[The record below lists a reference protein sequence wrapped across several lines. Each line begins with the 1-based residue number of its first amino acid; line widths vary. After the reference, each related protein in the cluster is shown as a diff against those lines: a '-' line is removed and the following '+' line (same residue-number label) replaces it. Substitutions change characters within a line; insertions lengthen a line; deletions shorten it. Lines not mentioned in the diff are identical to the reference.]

1 MSIDLPLPR
10 RRERA
15 GERGLGSTRVAVITL
30 TPMRFARGSEREL
43 SGDMN
48 SIGPRTLETD
58 VTFCPLP
65 NPLPQAGEGAQD
77 RLTISAAH
85 L

>member
-65 NPLPQAGEGAQD
+65 QAGEGAQD